1 MLKRISVASVRFK
14 ALCPKLAAFL
24 VAALVLYAS
33 VIEPSRL
40 QVKQVSYSSSRLPS
54 AFDGFRVVQL
64 SDLHL
69 GSFVK
74 HPHTISRL
82 VQRVNA
88 LHPHLILFTGDLV
101 NRQSVELQPFMAQL
115 SQLKADYGVY
125 AVLGN
130 HDYGSY
136 YRWPTP
142 EAERANLEQLKRM
155 VTDMGWRWLHNAHT
169 FIHHGN
175 DSIALLGVENHGE
188 PPFPQYGDLT
198 AALCGAGDGFKL
210 LMSHNPTHWRREVLP
225 QSDVDLTL
233 SGHTHAMQSV
243 LFGHSLS
250 ELTYPE
256 WKGFYYEGHQA
267 LYVNIGI
274 GYVGF
279 PFRFNA
285 VPEITLIILKSVN

>member
-1 MLKRISVASVRFK
+1 MLKRTSVASVRFK
-14 ALCPKLAAFL
+14 ALFPILAAL
-24 VAALVLYAS
+24 LLAALVLYAS

-40 QVKQVSYSSSRLPS
+40 QVKSVSYSSSRLPA

-82 VQRVNA
+82 VQKVNA
-88 LHPHLILFTGDLV
+88 LHPQLILFTGDLV
-101 NRQSVELQPFMAQL
+101 NRQSAELQPFTAQL
-115 SQLKADYGVY
+115 SQIKATYGVY

-142 EAERANLEQLKRM
+142 EAERANLEQLKQM
-155 VTDMGWRWLHNAHT
+155 VSDMGWRWLHNAHT
-169 FIHHGN
+169 FIHHRG
-175 DSIALLGVENHGE
+175 DSIALLGVENEGE
-188 PPFPQYGDLT
+188 PPFPQNGDLP
-198 AALCGAGDGFKL
+198 AALRGAGNGFKL

-250 ELTYPE
+250 QLNYPE
-256 WKGFYYEGHQA
+256 WKGFYYEGQRA

-285 VPEITLIILKSVN
+285 VPEITLMTLKSVN